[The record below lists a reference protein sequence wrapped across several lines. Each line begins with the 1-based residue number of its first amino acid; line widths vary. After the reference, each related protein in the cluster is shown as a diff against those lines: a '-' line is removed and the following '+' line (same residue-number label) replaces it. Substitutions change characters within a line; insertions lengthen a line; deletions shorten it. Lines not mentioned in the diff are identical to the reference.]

1 MCDKTGYG
9 VITEQGDLG
18 LGFSPIPENER
29 KVIQENER
37 LQISI
42 KDSKEEE

>member
-18 LGFSPIPENER
+18 LGFDIFNESD
-29 KVIQENER
+29 QETLNKNN
-37 LQISI
+37 
-42 KDSKEEE
+42 KDKK

>member
-18 LGFSPIPENER
+18 LGFNPIPENER
-29 KVIQENER
+29 KVIQENE
-37 LQISI
+37 QIQNSS
-42 KDSKEEE
+42 KDSKDE

>member
-18 LGFSPIPENER
+18 LGFDPIPENER
-29 KVIQENER
+29 RIIQENE
-37 LQISI
+37 QIQNSS
-42 KDSKEEE
+42 KDSKDE